1 MKMPISGCCRKQHPL
16 VLCVGRSWGSC
27 CSRGGEYL
35 PPFAPRVVI
44 LLLRKE
50 TRGGGEAATRYS
62 FVPFRHDQRT
72 EPVWRLCDRPLETF
86 ARPLPVIVRSPTL
99 VGRGGSVSRR
109 DHNQAAW
116 NRAHLAGGTKPKETY
131 PAERQPL
138 FGREREGGASL
149 REAASLATLTFD
161 FSSLRIA
168 AGRLVL

>member
-1 MKMPISGCCRKQHPL
+1 MRRKAKKCQLADAAEKQHPL

-35 PPFAPRVVI
+35 PPFAPRMVT

-50 TRGGGEAATRYS
+50 TRGGGEAATRYC
-62 FVPFRHDQRT
+62 FVPVGHDQRA
-72 EPVWRLCDRPLETF
+72 F
-86 ARPLPVIVRSPTL
+86 RSPFGNLRAPTYKQYQNQTSA
-99 VGRGGSVSRR
+99 GRGGSVSRR

-131 PAERQPL
+131 PAKRQPL